1 MFSQVFTQ
9 PSSTLAPPSTP
20 PRSHPATPLPALFLD
35 EEEEKAA
42 ILLLA
47 LVATTPSLADP
58 VCPTPPSSPP
68 LSANTTPSSHQ
79 VLFLAIL
86 IFLLN
91 GPNSSGLHSSSLPAP
106 PYFPLGSHPFLQP
119 PSSTSSLGPKSSQLP
134 LPPSLVA
141 KPQDFTSKTPY
152 SLMPNFRYVV
162 LSLGYNSS

>member
-1 MFSQVFTQ
+1 M
-9 PSSTLAPPSTP
+9 
-20 PRSHPATPLPALFLD
+20 
-35 EEEEKAA
+35 A

-47 LVATTPSLADP
+47 LGATTPSLADP

-68 LSANTTPSSHQ
+68 QSANTTPSSHQ

-106 PYFPLGSHPFLQP
+106 PYFPLSSHPFLQP
-119 PSSTSSLGPKSSQLP
+119 PSSTSSLGPKSSQ

-162 LSLGYNSS
+162 LSLGYD